1 MFFVLC
7 KTIHIDNLKKKKKK
21 NSKIIKLRLWDVMKV
36 ISYMIYQCAMVLTG
50 ICSVALQQKGWLEA
64 MHSEAVLIPYLGI
77 TKLISFSRSE
87 DKRRM
92 DCYTTICSII
102 LGGLLALRKQNMS
115 LVLTP
120 TLSI

>member
-7 KTIHIDNLKKKKKK
+7 KTIHIDNLQKKKKIP
-21 NSKIIKLRLWDVMKV
+21 SKVIKLRLRDVVKV

-64 MHSEAVLIPYLGI
+64 VHSEAVLIPYLGI

-87 DKRRM
+87 DKKRM
-92 DCYTTICSII
+92 YCYTTICSII
-102 LGGLLALRKQNMS
+102 LGGLLAPRKQNMS